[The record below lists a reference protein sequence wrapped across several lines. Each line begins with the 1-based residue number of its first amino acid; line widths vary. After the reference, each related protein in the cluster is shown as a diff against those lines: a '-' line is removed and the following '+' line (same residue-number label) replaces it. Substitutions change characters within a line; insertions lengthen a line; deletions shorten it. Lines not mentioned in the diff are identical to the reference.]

1 MVKELESVRT
11 AFERAM
17 GPFRKRKTILEVLK
31 EAEVG
36 KGRRSVLAEE
46 AAGLDK
52 QWVEAVEELRRAI
65 DACPQFSSQKKE

>member
-1 MVKELESVRT
+1 MVGELEPVRK
-11 AFERAM
+11 AFEKAM

-52 QWVEAVEELRRAI
+52 QWVEAVEELRQAI
-65 DACPQFSSQKKE
+65 AACPLFSTQKKE